1 MTDYTPGTPNHAPDA
16 GNPDSSAQVKPSSTV
31 NSSRRGNSLL
41 PDLASRQILRK
52 KRARRDKIA
61 HWGITTAGYGVVV
74 ALLTI
79 FVYLFYEVAPILR
92 GAAIDEQHQFA
103 LPEQQSETFRL
114 LVDRYEILGIQYTR
128 SAETVFFNAETGE
141 EQLRVAVPLPEGAVV
156 RSFGYAETISNTVVF
171 GLDNGSAL
179 LARHAFDV
187 SFPDSQRVVAP
198 RLDFPLGESA
208 IQIDQQGQALTH
220 ITTEVL
226 SRGGATTAIAAVT
239 QDNRLLLAR
248 MTSRENLL
256 TGAVQL
262 TTDVQTLPAIPG
274 NAQQLM
280 LDKSL
285 RNLFVLDDQGRIHF
299 YDIVNPAQARLI
311 ESVDVGRGE
320 RVTAVEFLVGS
331 VSIVVGTESGNL
343 SQWFLVREND
353 NANDFTLTLIRE
365 FRNHGAAITAIAP
378 ELTRKGFIVVDAAG
392 QLGVHYGSS
401 SRTLY
406 LDEVSD
412 NSLSHIAISQINGR
426 VLWLDSEQQVSSASL
441 WNEHPQLSWA
451 AMWNKVW
458 YEGRE
463 DPEYIWQSSSGSD
476 EFESK
481 FSLVPLTIGT
491 LKAAFYAMLF
501 ATPLA
506 VAGAIYTAYF
516 MTPKQRG
523 LVKPSIESMGALP
536 TVILGFLAGLWLA
549 PFVENNLPAI
559 FSFFLLMPVVLLLF
573 ALIWTNL
580 PAGFRSKIP
589 EGWEAAIS
597 VPVILTFGFICVQSS
612 PWVEVWFFDGSM
624 RQWFT
629 DIGINYDQRN
639 ALIVGIAMGFAVI
652 PTIFSIAEDAVFT
665 VPRHLTQG
673 SLALGATRWQ
683 TVMGVVLPTASPGMF
698 SAVMMGFGRAVGE
711 TMIVLMATGN
721 SPVVNF
727 NIFEGMR
734 TLSANIAVELPE
746 TAVGSSHFRVLFL
759 AALVLLAL
767 TFIVNTLAEIIRQ
780 RLRERYSNL

>member
-1 MTDYTPGTPNHAPDA
+1 
-16 GNPDSSAQVKPSSTV
+16 
-31 NSSRRGNSLL
+31 
-41 PDLASRQILRK
+41 
-52 KRARRDKIA
+52 
-61 HWGITTAGYGVVV
+61 
-74 ALLTI
+74 
-79 FVYLFYEVAPILR
+79 
-92 GAAIDEQHQFA
+92 
-103 LPEQQSETFRL
+103 
-114 LVDRYEILGIQYTR
+114 
-128 SAETVFFNAETGE
+128 
-141 EQLRVAVPLPEGAVV
+141 
-156 RSFGYAETISNTVVF
+156 
-171 GLDNGSAL
+171 
-179 LARHAFDV
+179 
-187 SFPDSQRVVAP
+187 
-198 RLDFPLGESA
+198 
-208 IQIDQQGQALTH
+208 
-220 ITTEVL
+220 
-226 SRGGATTAIAAVT
+226 
-239 QDNRLLLAR
+239 
-248 MTSRENLL
+248 
-256 TGAVQL
+256 
-262 TTDVQTLPAIPG
+262 
-274 NAQQLM
+274 
-280 LDKSL
+280 
-285 RNLFVLDDQGRIHF
+285 VLDDQGRIHF
-299 YDIVNPAQARLI
+299 YDIVNPAQARLV

-378 ELTRKGFIVVDAAG
+378 EHTRKGFIVVDAAG

-401 SRTLY
+401 SRTLF

-412 NSLSHIAISQINGR
+412 NSLAHIAISQINGR
-426 VLWLDSEQQVSSASL
+426 VLWLDSEQQVSSASM

-491 LKAAFYAMLF
+491 LKAALYALLF

-506 VAGAIYTAYF
+506 IAGAIYTAYF

-559 FSFFLLMPVVLLLF
+559 FSFFLLMPVVLLVF
-573 ALIWTNL
+573 ALLWTNL

-612 PWVEVWFFDGSM
+612 PWVEVWLFDGSM

-683 TVMGVVLPTASPGMF
+683 TVMGVVLPTASPGIF

>member
-1 MTDYTPGTPNHAPDA
+1 MTDNTPGTPSQTPAD
-16 GNPDSSAQVKPSSTV
+16 GSSATGKLSQDMMFASARKP
-31 NSSRRGNSLL
+31 GNSLL
-41 PDLASRQILRK
+41 PDLASRVILRK
-52 KRARRDKIA
+52 KRARRDKLA
-61 HWGITTAGYGVVV
+61 RWGITTAGYGVVV

-92 GAAIDEQHQFA
+92 GATVDQQYQYAV
-103 LPEQQSETFRL
+103 PEQQSATVRL
-114 LVDRYEILGIQYTR
+114 LLDRYEILGIQYTR
-128 SAETVFFNAETGE
+128 DAEAIFFNTQSGA
-141 EQLRVAVPLPEGAVV
+141 EQLRVAVPVAEGVSV
-156 RSFGYAETISNTVVF
+156 SSFGYGETISNNVVY
-171 GLDNGSAL
+171 GLDNGSAV
-179 LARHAFDV
+179 LARHAFNV
-187 SFPDSQRVVAP
+187 SFPDNERVVVP

-208 IQIDQQGQALTH
+208 IPIDPQGRALTL

-226 SRGGATTAIAAVT
+226 ARGAATTAVAAVT
-239 QDNRLLLAR
+239 ADNRLLLAR
-248 MTSRENLL
+248 ITSRNNLL

-262 TTDVQTLPAIPG
+262 TQDVQTLPAIPG
-274 NAQQLM
+274 NAQQLL

-299 YDIVNPAQARLI
+299 YDIVDPAQARLV
-311 ESVDVGRGE
+311 ETVNVGQGE
-320 RVTAVEFLVGS
+320 RVTAAEFLVGS
-331 VSIVVGTESGNL
+331 VSLVIGTESGKL
-343 SQWFLVREND
+343 SQWFLVRND
-353 NANDFTLTLIRE
+353 SNE
-365 FRNHGAAITAIAP
+365 FRLTQIRDFRSHDAAITAIAP
-378 ELTRKGFIVVDAAG
+378 EHTRKGFIAVDAAG
-392 QLGVHYGSS
+392 QVGVHYGSS
-401 SRTLY
+401 SRTLF

-412 NSLSHIAISQINGR
+412 NSLTHIAISQINGR
-426 VLWLDSEQQVSSASL
+426 ILWLDSLQQVSSASL

-491 LKAAFYAMLF
+491 LKAAFYAMMF
-501 ATPLA
+501 AMPLA
-506 VAGAIYTAYF
+506 IAGAIYTAYF

-523 LVKPSIESMGALP
+523 MVKPSIEIMEALP

-549 PFVENNLPAI
+549 PFVENNLPAV
-559 FSFFLLMPVVLLLF
+559 FSFFLLMPLMLLLF
-573 ALIWTNL
+573 ALFWTRL
-580 PAGFRSKIP
+580 PASFRTRIP
-589 EGWEAAIS
+589 DGWEAALS
-597 VPVILTFGFICVQSS
+597 VPVILAFGMLCVQSS
-612 PWVEVWFFDGSM
+612 PWVEVWLFDGSM

-629 DIGINYDQRN
+629 DIGVNYDQRN

-683 TVMGVVLPTASPGMF
+683 TVMGVVLPTASPGIF

-767 TFIVNTLAEIIRQ
+767 TFVVNTLAEIIRQ
-780 RLRERYSNL
+780 RLRQRYSNL

>member
-1 MTDYTPGTPNHAPDA
+1 
-16 GNPDSSAQVKPSSTV
+16 
-31 NSSRRGNSLL
+31 LL
-41 PDLASRQILRK
+41 PDLASRVILRK
-52 KRARRDKIA
+52 KRARRDKLA
-61 HWGITTAGYGVVV
+61 RWGITTAGYGVVV

-92 GAAIDEQHQFA
+92 GATVDQQYQYEV
-103 LPEQQSETFRL
+103 PEQQSATARL
-114 LVDRYEILGIQYTR
+114 LLDRYEILGIQYTR
-128 SAETVFFNAETGE
+128 DAEAVFFDTQSGA
-141 EQLRVAVPLPEGAVV
+141 EQLRVAVPVAEGVSV
-156 RSFGYAETISNTVVF
+156 SSFGYGETISNNVVY
-171 GLDNGSAL
+171 GLDNGSAV
-179 LARHAFDV
+179 LARHAFTV
-187 SFPDSQRVVAP
+187 SFPDNERVVVP

-208 IQIDQQGQALTH
+208 IPIDPQGRALTL

-226 SRGGATTAIAAVT
+226 ARGAATTAVAAVT
-239 QDNRLLLAR
+239 ADNRLLLAR
-248 MTSRENLL
+248 ITSRNNLL

-262 TTDVQTLPAIPG
+262 TQDVQTLPAIPG
-274 NAQQLM
+274 NAQQLL

-285 RNLFVLDDQGRIHF
+285 RNLFVLDDRGRIHF
-299 YDIVNPAQARLI
+299 YDIVDPAQARLV
-311 ESVDVGRGE
+311 ETVDVGQGE
-320 RVTAVEFLVGS
+320 RVTAAEFLVGS
-331 VSIVVGTESGNL
+331 VSLIIGTESGKL
-343 SQWFLVREND
+343 SQWFLVRND
-353 NANDFTLTLIRE
+353 SNE
-365 FRNHGAAITAIAP
+365 FRLTQIRDFRSHDAAITAIAP
-378 ELTRKGFIVVDAAG
+378 EHTRKGFIAVDAAG
-392 QLGVHYGSS
+392 QVGVHYGSS
-401 SRTLY
+401 SRTLF

-412 NSLSHIAISQINGR
+412 NSLTHIAISQINGR
-426 VLWLDSEQQVSSASL
+426 VLWLDSQQQVSSASL

-491 LKAAFYAMLF
+491 LKAAFYAMMF
-501 ATPLA
+501 AMPLA
-506 VAGAIYTAYF
+506 IAGAIYTAYF

-523 LVKPSIESMGALP
+523 MVKPSIEIMEALP

-549 PFVENNLPAI
+549 PFVENNLPAV
-559 FSFFLLMPVVLLLF
+559 FSFFLLMPLMLLLF
-573 ALIWTNL
+573 ALFWTRL
-580 PAGFRSKIP
+580 PASFRTRIP
-589 EGWEAAIS
+589 DGWEAALS
-597 VPVILTFGFICVQSS
+597 VPVILAFGMLCVQSS
-612 PWVEVWFFDGSM
+612 PWVEVWLFDGSM

-629 DIGINYDQRN
+629 DIGVNYDQRN

-683 TVMGVVLPTASPGMF
+683 TVMGVVLPTASPGIF

-767 TFIVNTLAEIIRQ
+767 TFVVNTLAEIIRQ
-780 RLRERYSNL
+780 RLRQRYSNL